1 LREVGD
7 FTLRDDARDF
17 LVTSEVVPT
26 KVAARAIVKCFQ
38 RCFQMRRSS
47 SNSKVND
54 WVEPLKSLQRSDERD
69 AVVERIIA
77 EYPERVIT
85 PDEKLLRLRKRP
97 TNPSA
102 PEEYDSPPTGVRG
115 AGRFESDDFQV
126 LYASQDLEVC
136 IHECRVTVED
146 ELYLAT
152 LKPRNAIQC
161 LDLTTVLKEDAT
173 EFESLDMAVHML
185 FLAGAHSYP
194 IWQAIARGALKA
206 GFDGVVY
213 PSDFSL
219 VRTGAPPFETVYGL
233 SVRRFDSYR
242 ETARALSIPNL
253 AVFGQPVTA
262 GVLAV
267 ECVNKLVLRR
277 VAYDVHFGPVGVT

>member
-1 LREVGD
+1 MSDSESPARSPEPLLCSSCFADCGLTFDAYRLGFDHESPCPHYGKSDISVSESLQRDAALIGEAVRIGFFHYGPRLWMVG
-7 FTLRDDARDF
+7 
-17 LVTSEVVPT
+17 E
-26 KVAARAIVKCFQ
+26 
-38 RCFQMRRSS
+38 
-47 SNSKVND
+47 
-54 WVEPLKSLQRSDERD
+54 VEPLKSLQRSDERD

-161 LDLTTVLKEDAT
+161 LDLTAVLKEDAT
-173 EFESLDMAVHML
+173 EFESLASVDT
-185 FLAGAHSYP
+185 
-194 IWQAIARGALKA
+194 QNRQ
-206 GFDGVVY
+206 
-213 PSDFSL
+213 L
-219 VRTGAPPFETVYGL
+219 VDTSKPT
-233 SVRRFDSYR
+233 
-242 ETARALSIPNL
+242 IN
-253 AVFGQPVTA
+253 
-262 GVLAV
+262 
-267 ECVNKLVLRR
+267 
-277 VAYDVHFGPVGVT
+277 